1 MPAATSE
8 AWPGF
13 WKPLQ
18 AEFAMHESPLLPPSH
33 PLRETIHDEVHA
45 RFYEPLDAPASGS
58 WLALLSPRDSIERE
72 RELVVALC
80 RRFGR
85 KESLPEENFVACDL
99 GPFRLRWERHN
110 EFSTWSFFVTGEA
123 VSDPF
128 ADPAINRVPVDW
140 LGALPGSTIAAIH
153 LALDSRDMPERSL
166 DELEA
171 VFAPYAFVGNGVAG
185 GDGLVWTDF
194 RVHEDGFSRFLV
206 RDVDLTRREA
216 GRIAQRLF
224 ELETYRLLALL
235 ALPLVRELMPELD
248 ELESRLN
255 DINDEMAGITEQFAA
270 SEREEHLLVALSD
283 LASDVERLSSYAG
296 SRFHASRAY
305 ASLVDKGA
313 EELRTVRMPGLQ
325 TLCEYLGWRMGPA
338 MRTCAS
344 QAERLEVL
352 SMRIHRTGA
361 LLRTRVDVALERQN
375 RDLLS
380 SMNRRAALQLRL
392 QRTVEGLSVVVIS
405 YYLTSLVAYLLRGV
419 DEAVALPLPVNITI
433 GMLVPVVVAGVWFSL
448 RRMRVRIER
457 NARRG
462 A

>member
-1 MPAATSE
+1 M
-8 AWPGF
+8 
-13 WKPLQ
+13 K
-18 AEFAMHESPLLPPSH
+18 ESPSLPPSH
-33 PLRETIHDEVHA
+33 PLRESIHDEVHA
-45 RFYEPLDAPASGS
+45 RFYEPLDAPATAS
-58 WLALLSPRDSIERE
+58 WLALLSPRDSTERE
-72 RELVVALC
+72 RELVAELC
-80 RRFGR
+80 RRFGVNEPVPQ
-85 KESLPEENFVACDL
+85 KNFVACDL

-110 EFSTWSFFVTGEA
+110 EFSTWSFFVTGDA
-123 VSDPF
+123 FSDPF
-128 ADPAINRVPVDW
+128 ANPAINRVPADW
-140 LGALPGSTIAAIH
+140 LSKLPGSTIAAIH
-153 LALDSRDMPERSL
+153 LALESRDMPERSF
-166 DELEA
+166 EQLEA
-171 VFAPYAFVGNGVAG
+171 VFAPHPIVGNGVAG

-194 RVHEDGFSRFLV
+194 RVHDDGFSRFLV

-248 ELESRLN
+248 ELEGRLN

-270 SEREEHLLVALSD
+270 SDREQQLLAVLSD

-305 ASLVDKGA
+305 ASLVSRGA
-313 EELRTVRMPGLQ
+313 EELRTKRMPGLQ
-325 TLCEYLGWRMGPA
+325 TLCEYLGWRMDPA
-338 MRTCAS
+338 MGTCAS

-352 SMRIHRTGA
+352 STRIHRTGS

-380 SMNRRAALQLRL
+380 SMNRRADLQLRL

-419 DEAVALPLPVNITI
+419 DEAVALPLPVNIAI
-433 GMLVPVVVAGVWFSL
+433 GMTVPVVVAGVWFSL
-448 RRMRVRIER
+448 RRMRARIER
-457 NARRG
+457 KAGRG

>member
-1 MPAATSE
+1 M
-8 AWPGF
+8 
-13 WKPLQ
+13 K
-18 AEFAMHESPLLPPSH
+18 ESPSLPPSH
-33 PLRETIHDEVHA
+33 PLREAVHDEVHA
-45 RFYEPLDAPASGS
+45 RFYEPLDAPARAS
-58 WLALLSPRDSIERE
+58 WLALLSPRASIGRE
-72 RELVVALC
+72 RELVASLC

-85 KESLPEENFVACDL
+85 EEPLTEKNFVACDL
-99 GPFRLRWERHN
+99 GAFRLRWERHN

-123 VSDPF
+123 GRDPF
-128 ADPAINRVPVDW
+128 ADPAINRVPADW
-140 LGALPGSTIAAIH
+140 LGELPGSTIAAIH
-153 LALDSRDMPERSL
+153 LALESRDMPERSFE
-166 DELEA
+166 ELEA
-171 VFAPYAFVGNGVAG
+171 VFAPHAFVGNGVAG

-206 RDVDLTRREA
+206 RDIDLTRREA

-255 DINDEMAGITEQFAA
+255 DINDEMAGITEQYAA
-270 SEREEHLLVALSD
+270 SEREEQLLAVLSD

-305 ASLVDKGA
+305 AALVNKGA

-325 TLCEYLGWRMGPA
+325 TLCEYLGWRMDPA
-338 MRTCAS
+338 MGTCAS

-352 SMRIHRTGA
+352 STRVHRTGA
-361 LLRTRVDVALERQN
+361 LLRTRVDVTLERQN
-375 RDLLS
+375 RDLLG
-380 SMNRRAALQLRL
+380 SMNRRADLQLRL

-405 YYLTSLVAYLLRGV
+405 YYLVSLVAYLLRGL
-419 DEAVALPLPVNITI
+419 DEAVALPFPVNVAI
-433 GMLVPVVVAGVWFSL
+433 GMAVPVVFAGVWLSL
-448 RRMRVRIER
+448 RSMRTRIER
-457 NARRG
+457 KVGRG

>member
-1 MPAATSE
+1 M
-8 AWPGF
+8 
-13 WKPLQ
+13 K
-18 AEFAMHESPLLPPSH
+18 ESPSLPPSH
-33 PLRETIHDEVHA
+33 PLRESIHDEVHA
-45 RFYEPLDAPASGS
+45 RFYEPLDAPATAS
-58 WLALLSPRDSIERE
+58 WLALLSPRDSAERE
-72 RELVVALC
+72 RELVAELC
-80 RRFGR
+80 RRFGVNEPVPQ
-85 KESLPEENFVACDL
+85 KNFVACDL

-123 VSDPF
+123 FSDPF
-128 ADPAINRVPVDW
+128 ADPAINRVPADW
-140 LGALPGSTIAAIH
+140 LSELPGSTIAAIH
-153 LALDSRDMPERSL
+153 LALESRDMPERSF
-166 DELEA
+166 EKLEA
-171 VFAPYAFVGNGVAG
+171 VFAPHPIVGNGVAG

-248 ELESRLN
+248 ELEGRLN

-270 SEREEHLLVALSD
+270 SDREQQLLAVLSD

-305 ASLVDKGA
+305 ASLVSRGA
-313 EELRTVRMPGLQ
+313 EELRTKRMPGLQ
-325 TLCEYLGWRMGPA
+325 TLCEYLGWRMDPA
-338 MRTCAS
+338 MGTCAS

-352 SMRIHRTGA
+352 STRIHRTGS

-380 SMNRRAALQLRL
+380 SMNRRADLQLRL

-405 YYLTSLVAYLLRGV
+405 YYLTSLVAYLLRGL
-419 DEAVALPLPVNITI
+419 DEVVALQLPVNMAI
-433 GMLVPVVVAGVWFSL
+433 GMAVPVVVAGVWLSL
-448 RRMRVRIER
+448 RLMRTRIER
-457 NARRG
+457 KVRRG
-462 A
+462 GG